1 MFLKHH
7 QFTMFELMNNESTE
21 SLRTKLHTRTT
32 RALNHANNELND
44 KTIDQ
49 ICHCLK
55 RSETIFC
62 GFGTYFVVATKDLY
76 QKL

>member
-1 MFLKHH
+1 
-7 QFTMFELMNNESTE
+7 MNNESTE

-49 ICHCLK
+49 ICH
-55 RSETIFC
+55 
-62 GFGTYFVVATKDLY
+62 Y
-76 QKL
+76 

>member
-1 MFLKHH
+1 
-7 QFTMFELMNNESTE
+7 MNNESTE

-55 RSETIFC
+55 RSETI
-62 GFGTYFVVATKDLY
+62 LY
-76 QKL
+76 MVLAHLCSCYRLIPKVIKNRS